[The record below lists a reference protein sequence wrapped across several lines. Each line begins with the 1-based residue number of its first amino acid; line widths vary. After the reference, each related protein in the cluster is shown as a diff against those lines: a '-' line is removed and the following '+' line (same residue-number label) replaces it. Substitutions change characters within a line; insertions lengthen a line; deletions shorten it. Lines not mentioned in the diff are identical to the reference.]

1 MSELKHFGVLGM
13 RWGSRRGQLY
23 RKNTMLTKSRQK
35 ALDKSDLKRLE
46 NKKGLRSAHQKNL
59 DAKKAEILRNRLSE
73 TKNKKVNEIPKKSI
87 YDGKTT
93 TEKVLLTLGV
103 LSATSMALTV
113 VANIGGSLYLNKNFG

>member
-13 RWGSRRGQLY
+13 RWGSRRGKLY

-46 NKKGLRSAHQKNL
+46 NKKGFRSAHQKNL